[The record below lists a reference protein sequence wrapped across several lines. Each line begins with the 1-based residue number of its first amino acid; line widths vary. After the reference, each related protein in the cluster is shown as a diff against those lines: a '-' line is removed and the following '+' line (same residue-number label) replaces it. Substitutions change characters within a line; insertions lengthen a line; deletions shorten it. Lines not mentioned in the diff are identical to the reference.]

1 MSYDFLEKKFFCR
14 TPRKPP
20 GGYFKDFRLI
30 FTILGF
36 KELKMGQK
44 RKFLSQISC
53 ILMKYNIIIHK
64 KIRLTPQ
71 TPHEG
76 RQWGNLCGNLTFF
89 TVFCLNHSNT
99 TRN

>member
-1 MSYDFLEKKFFCR
+1 MTFWKKNFFVG
-14 TPRKPP
+14 PP
-20 GGYFKDFRLI
+20 ENPQGGYFKDFCLI

-53 ILMKYNIIIHK
+53 ILMKYDIIIQK
-64 KIRLTPQ
+64 KFRRTPQ
-71 TPHEG
+71 TPPEG
-76 RQWGNLCGNLTFF
+76 RQRGNLRENLTFF